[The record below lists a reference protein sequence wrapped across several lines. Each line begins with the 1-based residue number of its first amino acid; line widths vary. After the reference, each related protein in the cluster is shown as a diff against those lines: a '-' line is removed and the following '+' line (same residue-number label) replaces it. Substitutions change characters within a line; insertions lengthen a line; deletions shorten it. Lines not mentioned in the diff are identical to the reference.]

1 MGIAWIQV
9 FVLTL
14 AECVAPAGKSI
25 CQEQEFELQFLTK
38 ADCEFA
44 LEQLVSLKEE
54 SEKVIVNS
62 ERSNCVSVARQRDV
76 FESFEAISQAFDA
89 DWVAPQTGETELNAR
104 QISHRGR
111 LDEMQSCEETE
122 GIAPCKVGDIIMEGA
137 EGDSVEVWRRD

>member
-1 MGIAWIQV
+1 MDIAWIQV

-25 CQEQEFELQFLTK
+25 CQEQEFQLQFLNK
-38 ADCEFA
+38 ADCELA
-44 LEQLVSLKEE
+44 LEQLVSLKQE
-54 SEKVIVNS
+54 SENIIVNS
-62 ERSNCVSVARQRDV
+62 ERSNCVSAARQHDV

-104 QISHRGR
+104 QTSHRGR